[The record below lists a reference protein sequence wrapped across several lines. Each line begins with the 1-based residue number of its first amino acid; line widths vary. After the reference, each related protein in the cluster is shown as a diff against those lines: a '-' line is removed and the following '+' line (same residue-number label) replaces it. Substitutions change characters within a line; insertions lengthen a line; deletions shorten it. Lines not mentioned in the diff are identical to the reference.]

1 MMVTTEGSKISYT
14 FNNYSETSETGKAI
28 IYSKFYSNPEALLVL
43 DDIKLY
49 QVMDIVKAIE
59 HEVQACRQS
68 VISEFKVHIASF
80 Y

>member
-1 MMVTTEGSKISYT
+1 MITTEGCKVSYS
-14 FNNYSETSETGKAI
+14 FENYSETSETGNAV
-28 IYSKFYSNPEALLVL
+28 IYSKFRSNPEPILIL
-43 DDIKLY
+43 DDVKLY